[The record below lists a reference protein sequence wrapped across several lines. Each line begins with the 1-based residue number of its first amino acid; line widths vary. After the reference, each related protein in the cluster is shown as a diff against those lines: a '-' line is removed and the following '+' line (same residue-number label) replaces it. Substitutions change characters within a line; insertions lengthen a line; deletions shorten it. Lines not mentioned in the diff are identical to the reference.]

1 MPLVLPLLPDDPAR
15 VGTYT
20 LMGRVGGGGMGTVYL
35 ARTGSGRLAAVKT
48 VRTELKDRPGFR
60 DRLLLEA
67 EAVRLLGSSHT
78 AAFLAVD
85 AEASLPWLATG
96 YLIGPS
102 LSEAVAVAGPL
113 PVAAV
118 VMLGAAVADTLTT
131 LHRAGLVHRDL
142 KPANLLISAQGPKL
156 IDFGLARALGGP
168 PLTAAGE
175 PAGTPSYMSPEL
187 VRGEEHGPPGDVFAL
202 AAVLVFASS
211 GHGPYDGGPGRD
223 ALRLLRDGAPPELTG
238 VPDTLREVIRS
249 ALSPDPRDRPT
260 LDELAA
266 HWGPYEA
273 ARFSESLPGEVL
285 ADMSRRVDELASL
298 GGTPLREDSPPLRPS
313 YPSRRVLLAG
323 AAAVAAGGASALWL
337 TGRSPG
343 FGGGSGAPGPVPSP
357 SGGLPGGSPRQQWSV
372 PVSAVYGPPVATEEL
387 VLLPGETVRG
397 LSPTSGGMLWEVPST
412 RLRVAASGRRL
423 AALAF
428 DEELTPAAG
437 YLDPLSGR
445 LMPDAAGPHELGAL
459 SLYSEVLNADA
470 DTLYIRAYYEADK
483 DRAEP
488 WLLAYDLA
496 AHRLRWRTRVAWGY
510 TDRTEALYFRAVVA
524 NGRLIGSDATRVFAV
539 DVRDGRFLWVT
550 RLRSDAEAAAPGA
563 SGGVYPPVV
572 SEHHVFDV
580 SQVITAVD
588 LLTGAPTWTLKP
600 ERDQTLLTS
609 PVCVQG
615 TVHIA
620 SHAFTA
626 FEEST
631 GRKLWTYEP
640 GPSFQRIAV
649 PGPFRGEL
657 YAAVSGGGQAVVA
670 VDLAQR
676 RASWTLSAQAAGMPD
691 GPSDLTHRDDRLYLQ
706 AYQRLTAV
714 RIDTRR

>member
-1 MPLVLPLLPDDPAR
+1 M
-15 VGTYT
+15 GTYT

-113 PVAAV
+113 PLPAVA
-118 VMLGAAVADTLTT
+118 MLGAAVADTLTT

-168 PLTAAGE
+168 PLTATDE
-175 PAGTPSYMSPEL
+175 PVGTPSYMSPEL

-223 ALRLLRDGAPPELTG
+223 ALRLLRDGAPPKLTG
-238 VPDTLREVIRS
+238 VPDTLREVIRP
-249 ALSPDPRDRPT
+249 ALSSDPRDRPT

-273 ARFSESLPGEVL
+273 GRFSELLPVEVL

-298 GGTPLREDSPPLRPS
+298 GGAPLREDPAPLPPS
-313 YPSRRVLLAG
+313 YLSRRVLLAG

-337 TGRSPG
+337 TGRLPG
-343 FGGGSGAPGPVPSP
+343 FGGGSGVPGPAPSP

-372 PVSAVYGPPVATEEL
+372 PVSTIYGPPVATEEL
-387 VLLPGETVRG
+387 VLLHGETVRG
-397 LSPTSGGMLWEVPST
+397 LSPTGGGMLWEVPST
-412 RLRVAASGRRL
+412 ELGVAASGRRL

-428 DEELTPAAG
+428 DEELTPPG
-437 YLDPLSGR
+437 FS
-445 LMPDAAGPHELGAL
+445 
-459 SLYSEVLNADA
+459 
-470 DTLYIRAYYEADK
+470 
-483 DRAEP
+483 
-488 WLLAYDLA
+488 
-496 AHRLRWRTRVAWGY
+496 TR
-510 TDRTEALYFRAVVA
+510 FP
-524 NGRLIGSDATRVFAV
+524 AT
-539 DVRDGRFLWVT
+539 
-550 RLRSDAEAAAPGA
+550 
-563 SGGVYPPVV
+563 
-572 SEHHVFDV
+572 
-580 SQVITAVD
+580 
-588 LLTGAPTWTLKP
+588 
-600 ERDQTLLTS
+600 
-609 PVCVQG
+609 
-615 TVHIA
+615 
-620 SHAFTA
+620 
-626 FEEST
+626 
-631 GRKLWTYEP
+631 
-640 GPSFQRIAV
+640 
-649 PGPFRGEL
+649 
-657 YAAVSGGGQAVVA
+657 
-670 VDLAQR
+670 
-676 RASWTLSAQAAGMPD
+676 
-691 GPSDLTHRDDRLYLQ
+691 
-706 AYQRLTAV
+706 
-714 RIDTRR
+714 